1 LIPIARIIPM
11 TEDER
16 AIREV
21 IATWMR
27 ASAAGDTA
35 TVLSL
40 MADDVVFLV
49 PGRAP
54 FGKEAF
60 ADAQQGLAGV
70 SIDGRSDVREVKVL
84 GDWAFACAHLR
95 VTMTPADGA
104 PVRRSG
110 HTLSIFQRLGDGRWV
125 LARDANLLAAEGG

>member
-1 LIPIARIIPM
+1 M
-11 TEDER
+11 TNDEQ

-21 IATWMR
+21 IATWMK

-49 PGRAP
+49 PGRPP
-54 FGKEAF
+54 FGKKEF
-60 ADAQQGLAGV
+60 AAAQPGMARFK
-70 SIDGRSDVREVKVL
+70 IDVTSNVQEVHVT
-84 GDWAFACAHLR
+84 GDWAYCRTSLT
-95 VTMTPADGA
+95 VVMTPLDGSP

-110 HTLSIFQRLGDGRWV
+110 HTLSIFRRQADSRWV
-125 LARDANLLAAEGG
+125 LARDANMLAVETDEPKR

>member
-1 LIPIARIIPM
+1 M
-11 TEDER
+11 TDDER

-21 IATWMR
+21 IATWLR

-49 PGRAP
+49 PGRPP

-60 ADAQQGLAGV
+60 AAAQPGLAAFRFDAD
-70 SIDGRSDVREVKVL
+70 SQVREVRVT
-84 GDWAFACAHLR
+84 GDWAYCWTHLT
-95 VTMTPADGA
+95 VVMTPTDGGP

-110 HTLSIFQRLGDGRWV
+110 HTLSVFRRLADGRWV
-125 LARDANLLAAEGG
+125 LARDANLLTVEKDRATE

>member
-1 LIPIARIIPM
+1 M

-49 PGRAP
+49 PGRPP

-60 ADAQQGLAGV
+60 AAAQPGMAKFK
-70 SIDGRSDVREVKVL
+70 IDGTSHVREVQVA
-84 GDWAFACAHLR
+84 GDWAYCWTDLR
-95 VTMTPADGA
+95 VVMTRTDGGS
-104 PVRRSG
+104 PIRRSG
-110 HTLSIFQRLGDGRWV
+110 YTLSIFRRQADGRWV
-125 LARDANLLAAEGG
+125 LARDANLLAVEKDEPGR